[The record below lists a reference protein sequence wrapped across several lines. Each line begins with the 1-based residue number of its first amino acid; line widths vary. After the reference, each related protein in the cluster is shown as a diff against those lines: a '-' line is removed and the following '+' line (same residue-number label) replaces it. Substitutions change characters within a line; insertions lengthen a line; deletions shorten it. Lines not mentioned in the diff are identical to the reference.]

1 MAIRAAPNLMAQAVQ
16 MESVA
21 RHRYAVCFCHIIAI
35 EAKEYL
41 GVLWNGPGLLFR
53 SRLPIQIRQM

>member
-1 MAIRAAPNLMAQAVQ
+1 MAIRAAPNLVAQAVQ

-21 RHRYAVCFCHIIAI
+21 RHRYDHFLNIIAI
-35 EAKEYL
+35 ETKSHL
-41 GVLWNGPGLLFR
+41 GVLWNEPGLLFR